1 MQIRRTENQLFASV
15 NTTSNRPGNNAASV
29 AKLPKKD
36 TAATMS
42 ISKSGRERAR
52 MLKDDSKRDDYMKS
66 AQNRIDSILD
76 TIRAGGTLSKED
88 EELINKELSNYASQK
103 YKDYKELRLQPEDV
117 IASLKENYMRRER
130 IFFDMQE
137 KLEAEASESA
147 EAFDTVK
154 LMTYMQEKDN
164 EEKLLE
170 IIREYGIDEDDQVE
184 EEDEA
189 TEAKAEEDK
198 ELTVNIGEGEAEEV
212 DGQNNTL
219 QKRALKLIERNE
231 DELKEAKESSL
242 KSGREERGYAR
253 KLEESHERIQK
264 VLEND
269 EISAEDKIKAL
280 ADYEEESTEL
290 AVNRE
295 IQRIKKQFDAE
306 TFMMAKIIFQAHNSV
321 NDVVEGNVDR
331 SQIGIDFIKSFLI

>member
-15 NTTSNRPGNNAASV
+15 NTTSNRLGNNAASV

-66 AQNRIDSILD
+66 AKNRIDSILD